1 MTELRIPA
9 AGDAVSE
16 VQIVEW
22 VAADGAVVKEGDPI
36 YSIESDKSVL
46 EIVAPASGKLAILAQ
61 AGEIFPIGHLIGRI
75 D

>member
-9 AGDAVSE
+9 AGDAVAE

-22 VAADGAVVKEGDPI
+22 IAVDGAHVTEGDPI

-46 EIVAPASGKLAILAQ
+46 EISAPATGKLTIKAKP
-61 AGEIFPIGHLIGRI
+61 GEIFPVGHLVGSI